1 MVSSMCYLVAGIMN
15 QVSYLK
21 IVDGISTDTRI
32 FFSSKKRV
40 KEFLDLISSCG
51 SVALA
56 SSKWDL
62 SPLEVQDLIDNDSIL
77 QKLVERSLKLALEL
91 AEGVL
96 YERAVNGYVEET
108 LVDGVV
114 TGEKKKF
121 SDTCLMNYL
130 KANSDKYNPPKAITT
145 EVKEVA
151 NKLNEGVSKGLDIE
165 VPVFEAPIQAQEE
178 IDEEDDAVS

>member
-1 MVSSMCYLVAGIMN
+1 MSSPYDLRI
-15 QVSYLK
+15 
-21 IVDGISTDTRI
+21 IDGISIYTKK
-32 FFSSKKRV
+32 FFTTKRRV

-62 SPLEVQDLIDNDSIL
+62 SPIEVQDLIDNDSAL
-77 QKLVERSLKLALEL
+77 QKLVKRSLKLALEL

-145 EVKEVA
+145 EAKEVV

-165 VPVFEAPIQAQEE
+165 VPEFESPIQAQEE
-178 IDEEDDAVS
+178 IDGEDDAVS

>member
-32 FFSSKKRV
+32 FFGSKKRV

-56 SSKWDL
+56 SSKWSL
-62 SPLEVQDLIDNDSIL
+62 SPLEVQDLIDNDSAL
-77 QKLVERSLKLALEL
+77 QKLVTRSLKLSLEI

-96 YERAVNGYVEET
+96 YERAVNGYTEET
-108 LVDGVV
+108 IVEGVKV
-114 TGEKKKF
+114 GEKKKY
-121 SDTCLMNYL
+121 SDSCLLSYL
-130 KANSDKYNPPKAITT
+130 KANSGKYSGTKIGKTPSNL
-145 EVKEVA
+145 EQ
-151 NKLNEGVSKGLDIE
+151 GYDIE
-165 VPVFEAPIQAQEE
+165 IPAFEDMET
-178 IDEEDDAVS
+178 DS

>member
-1 MVSSMCYLVAGIMN
+1 MCYLVSGIMN

-32 FFSSKKRV
+32 FFGSKKRV

-62 SPLEVQDLIDNDSIL
+62 SPIEVQDLIDNDSVL

-130 KANSDKYNPPKAITT
+130 KANSAKYNPPKATTT
-145 EVKEVA
+145 EVKEVV

-165 VPVFEAPIQAQEE
+165 VPVFEAPIQTQEE
-178 IDEEDDAVS
+178 IDEEDDTVS